1 MAFNKP
7 KVLTKSLFQ
16 NRPIIHIHSIANG
29 IAMYKLCLSLLL
41 ITLTPSLMAETRYVS
56 DEFRVPL
63 RKSPCSRCAILHQG
77 LKTGLKLDFI
87 ESADGW
93 SHIRTP
99 GGMDGWIENQYIVT
113 QPIARDRIARY
124 KKQNEALNISNAKLQ
139 AEVKELK
146 TNNKQLDGR
155 LSAVSDDNE
164 AVSRELADI
173 KKVSANALNL
183 KVQNQQLLEDNG
195 KLQGRIDV
203 LSAVKVQ
210 LESSNTQK
218 WFLNGGIAVF
228 LGAILSIL
236 LPRLKGKRRGHS
248 EWA

>member
-1 MAFNKP
+1 
-7 KVLTKSLFQ
+7 
-16 NRPIIHIHSIANG
+16 
-29 IAMYKLCLSLLL
+29 MYKLCLSLLL
-41 ITLTPSLMAETRYVS
+41 IALSPSLLAETRYIS

-99 GGMDGWIENQYIVT
+99 GGMEGWIENQYIVT

-124 KKQNEALNISNAKLQ
+124 KKQSETLNTSNAKLKT
-139 AEVKELK
+139 EVKELQA
-146 TNNKQLDGR
+146 NNQQLDGR
-155 LSAVSDDNE
+155 LNAVSDDNE

-173 KKVSANALNL
+173 KTVSANALNL

-203 LSAVKVQ
+203 LSALNKQ
-210 LESSNTQK
+210 LESSHTQK
-218 WFLNGGIAVF
+218 WFLYGAISVF
-228 LGAILSIL
+228 LGALLSII
-236 LPRLKGKRRGHS
+236 LPRLKRKRRGHS

>member
-1 MAFNKP
+1 
-7 KVLTKSLFQ
+7 
-16 NRPIIHIHSIANG
+16 
-29 IAMYKLCLSLLL
+29 MYKLCLSLLL
-41 ITLTPSLMAETRYVS
+41 IALSPSLLAETRYIS

-99 GGMDGWIENQYIVT
+99 GGMEGWIENQYIVT
-113 QPIARDRIARY
+113 QPIARDRIAQY
-124 KKQNEALNISNAKLQ
+124 KKQNETLNTSNAKLK

-146 TNNKQLDGR
+146 ANNKQLGGR
-155 LSAVSDDNE
+155 LNTVSDDNE

-173 KKVSANALNL
+173 KTVSANALNL

-203 LSAVKVQ
+203 LSALNKQ
-210 LESSNTQK
+210 LESSHTQK
-218 WFLNGGIAVF
+218 WFLYGAISVF
-228 LGAILSIL
+228 LGALLSII
-236 LPRLKGKRRGHS
+236 LPRLKRKRRGHS

>member
-1 MAFNKP
+1 
-7 KVLTKSLFQ
+7 
-16 NRPIIHIHSIANG
+16 
-29 IAMYKLCLSLLL
+29 MYKLCLSLLL
-41 ITLTPSLMAETRYVS
+41 IALSPSLLAETRYIS

-99 GGMDGWIENQYIVT
+99 GGMDGWVENQYVVT

-124 KKQNEALNISNAKLQ
+124 KKQNAALNTSNAKLK

-146 TNNKQLDGR
+146 ANNKQLGGR
-155 LSAVSDDNE
+155 LNAVSDDNE

-173 KKVSANALNL
+173 KTVSANALNL

-203 LSAVKVQ
+203 LSALNKQ
-210 LESSNTQK
+210 LESSHTQK
-218 WFLNGGIAVF
+218 WFLYGAISVF
-228 LGAILSIL
+228 LGALLSII

>member
-1 MAFNKP
+1 
-7 KVLTKSLFQ
+7 
-16 NRPIIHIHSIANG
+16 
-29 IAMYKLCLSLLL
+29 MYKLFLSLLL
-41 ITLTPSLMAETRYVS
+41 LAISPNLLAETRYIS

-77 LKTGLKLDFI
+77 LKTGLKLEFI

-99 GGMDGWIENQYIVT
+99 GGMEGWIEDQYIVT
-113 QPIARDRIARY
+113 QPIARDKIARY
-124 KKQNEALNISNAKLQ
+124 QEQNSLLNTTNDKLR
-139 AEVKELK
+139 AEVKDLK
-146 TNNKQLDGR
+146 ANNQQLESR
-155 LSAVSDDNE
+155 LNAVSDDNE

-173 KKVSANALNL
+173 KAVSANALNL

-203 LSAVKVQ
+203 LSALNKQ
-210 LESSNTQK
+210 LESSHTQK
-218 WFLNGGIAVF
+218 WFLYGAISVF
-228 LGAILSIL
+228 LGALLSIL
-236 LPRLKGKRRGHS
+236 LPRLKRKRRGHS

>member
-1 MAFNKP
+1 
-7 KVLTKSLFQ
+7 
-16 NRPIIHIHSIANG
+16 
-29 IAMYKLCLSLLL
+29 MYKLCLSLLL
-41 ITLTPSLMAETRYVS
+41 IALSPSLLAETRYIS

-77 LKTGLKLDFI
+77 LKRGLKLDFI
-87 ESADGW
+87 ETADGW

-124 KKQNEALNISNAKLQ
+124 KKQNEALNSSNAKLKAQ
-139 AEVKELK
+139 VKELK
-146 TNNKQLDGR
+146 ADNKQLGGR
-155 LSAVSDDNE
+155 LSTVSDDNE

-173 KKVSANALNL
+173 KVVSANALNL
-183 KVQNQQLLEDNG
+183 KVQNQQLLEENE

-236 LPRLKGKRRGHS
+236 LPRLKGKRRGNS

>member
-1 MAFNKP
+1 
-7 KVLTKSLFQ
+7 
-16 NRPIIHIHSIANG
+16 
-29 IAMYKLCLSLLL
+29 MYKLFLSLLL
-41 ITLTPSLMAETRYVS
+41 IAISPNLLAETRYIS

-99 GGMDGWIENQYIVT
+99 GGMEGWIENQYIVT
-113 QPIARDRIARY
+113 QPIARDKIALY
-124 KKQNEALNISNAKLQ
+124 KEQNKVLNTTNDTLKAQ
-139 AEVKELK
+139 VKDL
-146 TNNKQLDGR
+146 TANNQQLESR
-155 LSAVSDDNE
+155 LNAVSDDNE
-164 AVSRELADI
+164 AVSLELADI
-173 KKVSANALNL
+173 KSVSANALNL

-203 LSAVKVQ
+203 LSALNKQ
-210 LESSNTQK
+210 LESSHTQK
-218 WFLNGGIAVF
+218 WFLYGAIAVF
-228 LGAILSIL
+228 LGALLSIL
-236 LPRLKGKRRGHS
+236 LPRLKRKRRGHS

>member
-1 MAFNKP
+1 
-7 KVLTKSLFQ
+7 
-16 NRPIIHIHSIANG
+16 
-29 IAMYKLCLSLLL
+29 MYKLCLSLLL
-41 ITLTPSLMAETRYVS
+41 IALSPSLVAETRYIS

-99 GGMDGWIENQYIVT
+99 GGMEGWIENQYIVT

-124 KKQNEALNISNAKLQ
+124 KKQNETLNTSNAKLK

-146 TNNKQLDGR
+146 ANNKQLGGR

-164 AVSRELADI
+164 AVSLELADI
-173 KKVSANALNL
+173 KAVSANALNL
-183 KVQNQQLLEDNG
+183 KVQNQKLLQDNG
-195 KLQGRIDV
+195 MLQSKIDV
-203 LSAVKVQ
+203 LGALNKQ
-210 LESSNTQK
+210 LESSHIQK
-218 WFLNGGIAVF
+218 WFLYGALAVF
-228 LGAILSIL
+228 LGALLSIL
-236 LPRLKGKRRGHS
+236 LPRLKRKRRGHS

>member
-1 MAFNKP
+1 
-7 KVLTKSLFQ
+7 
-16 NRPIIHIHSIANG
+16 
-29 IAMYKLCLSLLL
+29 MYKLCLSLLL
-41 ITLTPSLMAETRYVS
+41 IALSPSLLAETRYIS

-99 GGMDGWIENQYIVT
+99 GGMEGWIENQYIVT
-113 QPIARDRIARY
+113 QPIARDRIAQY
-124 KKQNEALNISNAKLQ
+124 KKQSETLNTSNAKLK

-146 TNNKQLDGR
+146 VNNQQLGGR
-155 LSAVSDDNE
+155 LNTVSDDNE

-173 KKVSANALNL
+173 KTVSANALNL

-203 LSAVKVQ
+203 LSALNKQ
-210 LESSNTQK
+210 LESSHTQK
-218 WFLNGGIAVF
+218 WFLYGAISVF
-228 LGAILSIL
+228 LGALLSII
-236 LPRLKGKRRGHS
+236 LPRLKRKRRGHS